1 MRLNIQDKLT
11 LIIVGVIA
19 VPFGVLE
26 GMVRLA
32 ASQPGEMAAVSGES
46 GRLLTAALV
55 LTLMLV
61 LAIRRAVSVFIS
73 KPLIHI
79 ARVAKEIGRGHYP
92 QKVLT
97 PADDEIGDLRKAM
110 NEMSEGI
117 KSQMEG
123 ITSNQSRFEAVLLS
137 MFDGVMVINRE
148 GIIILMNG
156 ALRDL
161 LDIDG
166 NPVGRRP
173 LEVIRNAGVQALA
186 QSVFHGTR
194 GVESREISV
203 LLPEEKNLE
212 AHATPILRGG
222 QVDGAVLVFHDI
234 TRLRKLE
241 NIRRD
246 FVANVSHEL
255 RTPITSIKGY
265 AETLLDGALDDQAH
279 AREFLQIINADS
291 DRLRQLVDD
300 LLDLSKIESG
310 KIKLNMV
317 PCDVGILADSI
328 VAALD
333 KQAAQRS
340 VSITKEIP
348 PGLAKV
354 RADEAAVTQVMLN
367 ILDNAIKYNKAGGGV
382 RISAR
387 EKGAFVQVDIA
398 DTGLGLSREDIPRI
412 FERFYRVDK
421 ARSRQLGGTGLGLSI
436 AKHIIQTHH
445 GEIFVQS
452 ELGEGS
458 TFSFTLPKA

>member
-11 LIIVGVIA
+11 LIIVGVTA
-19 VPFGVLE
+19 VTLGVLE
-26 GMVRLA
+26 GMLRLA
-32 ASQPGEMAAVSGES
+32 ASLPEDMSAVSGGS
-46 GRLLTAALV
+46 GRWLTVALI
-55 LTLMLV
+55 LALILV
-61 LAIRRAVSVFIS
+61 LAIRMAASVFIS
-73 KPLIHI
+73 RPLVHI
-79 ARVAKEIGRGHYP
+79 AQLVKGIGRGQYP
-92 QKVLT
+92 RKVLT

-117 KSQMEG
+117 KSQMDG
-123 ITSNQSRFEAVLLS
+123 ITSSQSRFEAVLLS
-137 MFDGVMVINRE
+137 MFDGVMVLNRE

-156 ALRDL
+156 TLRDL
-161 LDIDG
+161 LDING

-173 LEVIRNAGVQALA
+173 LEVIRNAGVQELA

-203 LLPEEKNLE
+203 LLPEEKSLE
-212 AHATPILRGG
+212 VHATPILRGG

-265 AETLLDGALDDQAH
+265 AETLLDGALDDKKY

-310 KIKLNMV
+310 KMKLNMV

-333 KQAAQRS
+333 KQAAQGS

-354 RADEAAVTQVMLN
+354 MADEAAVTQVILN
-367 ILDNAIKYNKAGGGV
+367 ILDNGIKYNKEGGHV
-382 RISAR
+382 RISAH

-398 DTGLGLSREDIPRI
+398 DTGIGLSREDIPRI

-452 ELGEGS
+452 ELGRGS